1 MVALVR
7 AIHSRFYPLGRQ
19 VARFDLQ
26 LTYFSKWAELPI
38 LVLLTIFDSTVFS
51 IAIFTLRI
59 MRKNL
64 TFSGN
69 FNESLGCVLS
79 ALAYYARDFTV

>member
-26 LTYFSKWAELPI
+26 LTYFSKWAEFPI
-38 LVLLTIFDSTVFS
+38 LVLLTIFAYRLPIGLSNDGNVSLPST
-51 IAIFTLRI
+51 
-59 MRKNL
+59 N
-64 TFSGN
+64 
-69 FNESLGCVLS
+69 
-79 ALAYYARDFTV
+79 